1 MRRLSRRVLARLM
14 RPDPRECAEV
24 RSLMS
29 EYVEEELEPDRRRRV
44 EEHVEF
50 CPRCRTVLANL
61 RQTLVRLSSLGG
73 FAPPGAVD
81 SDRVAE
87 RVSRAWRGRA

>member
-1 MRRLSRRVLARLM
+1 
-14 RPDPRECAEV
+14 
-24 RSLMS
+24 MS

-61 RQTLVRLSSLGG
+61 RQTLVRLSSLGRS
-73 FAPPGAVD
+73 APPGAD
-81 SDRVAE
+81 DADQVAE
-87 RVSRAWRGRA
+87 RLSRAWRERA